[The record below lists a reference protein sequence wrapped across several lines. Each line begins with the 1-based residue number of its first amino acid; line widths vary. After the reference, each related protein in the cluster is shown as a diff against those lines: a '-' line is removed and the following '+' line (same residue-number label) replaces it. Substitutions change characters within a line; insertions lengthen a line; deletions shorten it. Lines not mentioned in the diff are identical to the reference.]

1 MKNRGVDKMTLYSQI
16 KYTPDYYDIDMNPFA
31 EEQVA
36 EWKVTYG
43 GGFYRNRGRAAKEIP
58 VRKTFFWG
66 DERWYI
72 PAIYICGKGLVFDF
86 CIDGN
91 PDMLRA
97 FIEKWD
103 LFNHNNNHYSKE
115 WQEQMQNEHPLNI
128 EFEPSVT
135 LNGKQMRFDCGV
147 AISWIP
153 ESCLNEEFNNDMEA
167 KHVLEHYGLD
177 PLHGWSIHRYS
188 FLWATKRAPIIKSLK
203 LFMRRRPVNVPGPH
217 FISPSVGDTI
227 KFTHPTSLME
237 HTLTIHEYEQ
247 QQMEERH
254 FHNNDMVY
262 QTHYTAMT
270 YTVCPDIPGSA
281 LILRDYDDGD
291 RPRMKN
297 QNDCP
302 SASVAIGIIGR
313 ANAPTMIV
321 QPDGEASR
329 THVTCSSLY
338 FETKLNIEWYMT
350 FRVKMTDD
358 IEVTLIEPDL
368 K

>member
-16 KYTPDYYDIDMNPFA
+16 KYTPD
-31 EEQVA
+31 
-36 EWKVTYG
+36 
-43 GGFYRNRGRAAKEIP
+43 
-58 VRKTFFWG
+58 
-66 DERWYI
+66 
-72 PAIYICGKGLVFDF
+72 
-86 CIDGN
+86 
-91 PDMLRA
+91 
-97 FIEKWD
+97 
-103 LFNHNNNHYSKE
+103 
-115 WQEQMQNEHPLNI
+115 
-128 EFEPSVT
+128 
-135 LNGKQMRFDCGV
+135 
-147 AISWIP
+147 
-153 ESCLNEEFNNDMEA
+153 
-167 KHVLEHYGLD
+167 
-177 PLHGWSIHRYS
+177 
-188 FLWATKRAPIIKSLK
+188 
-203 LFMRRRPVNVPGPH
+203 
-217 FISPSVGDTI
+217 
-227 KFTHPTSLME
+227 
-237 HTLTIHEYEQ
+237 
-247 QQMEERH
+247 
-254 FHNNDMVY
+254 NDMVY
-262 QTHYTAMT
+262 PTHYTAMT

-350 FRVKMTDD
+350 FRVKMIDD